1 MPTSLCYLFKNVME
15 YRAASEIEAVP
26 NNTRGIYVLYKAG
39 FGKRKSVVYIGMARG
54 QKSGAKGRLKAHR
67 RHKADLW
74 THFSVFEVWDN
85 ITRDQV
91 QELEG
96 MFRHIYRH
104 DPKANRLNVQKS
116 YRPLVKV
123 RRKSAVKWA

>member
-1 MPTSLCYLFKNVME
+1 MPTSICYLFKNVME
-15 YRAASEIEAVP
+15 YRPAADIEQVP

-39 FGKRKSVVYIGMARG
+39 RGRRKSVVYIGMASG
-54 QKSGAKGRLKAHR
+54 EKSGAKGRLKSHR
-67 RHKADLW
+67 RRKADLW

-85 ITRDQV
+85 ITREQV

-116 YRPLVKV
+116 YRPLVRV
-123 RRKSAVKWA
+123 RRKSEKTWA